1 MTAPGVAIRPERP
14 GDEATIYGVQRAAFG
29 AEPEAR
35 IVEQMRATDR
45 FIPELSLLA
54 EQDGDVVGHV
64 LVTYADLVTETATTR
79 VPLLGPIG
87 VPPERQRVGIGSALM
102 RAALAAADARGEALV
117 VLEGNPAYYR
127 RFGFILTRDVGIDPP
142 PRVPAEYF
150 QVVRLSSYVP
160 TLRGQV
166 VYADPFAAFVV

>member
-1 MTAPGVAIRPERP
+1 MGMTIRPERP
-14 GDEATIYGVQRAAFG
+14 GDEATIYRVQRAAFG

-35 IVEQMRATDR
+35 IVELMRATDR

-54 EQDGDVVGHV
+54 EKHGDVVGHV
-64 LVTYADLVTETATTR
+64 LVTHTDLVTATGTTR

-87 VPPERQRVGIGSALM
+87 VLPERQGVGIGSALM
-102 RAALAAADARGEALV
+102 RTALAAADARGEPLV

-127 RFGFILTRDVGIDPP
+127 RFGFILAHELGIDPP

-150 QVVRLSSYVP
+150 QVVRLSSYAP
-160 TLRGQV
+160 TLRGRV
-166 VYADPFAAFVV
+166 LYADPFAAFVA